1 MTNHE
6 EFLKASKIIPG
17 GVNSPVRAFA
27 NVGGEPFIAL
37 RGSGA
42 YIEDIEG
49 RKYLDFVQSW

>member
-42 YIEDIEG
+42 YIPPH
-49 RKYLDFVQSW
+49 YASQ